1 MSLLTAKGFIFDGK
15 NSDDFNLMIAWIG
28 NSDVD
33 ISENGLNLS
42 LQKTNNKL
50 NQKTNIYGVQS
61 ENIVI
66 NFSII
71 KKDYSEITRLES
83 IQINEWLTS
92 SSTSQFLA
100 FNDGDSYPLHYYAV
114 CTQIEDVIVGGKL
127 VGKELRFETNSPFAF
142 SEKIVKHVEV
152 TNSRQISISN
162 SSNARNNVIYPK
174 VTISTSSPIIVI
186 ENETDKKSV
195 TIKTDSLSP
204 QPDGNKYIKL
214 DSYNMILTDSQNK
227 LIPAYKVGWNET
239 YQSYISAIDSY
250 MANIYWLRFLRGINK
265 IKIIGSC
272 KIIIEYES
280 PRKAGC
286 L

>member
-15 NSDDFNLMIAWIG
+15 NSDDFNLMIAWVG

-71 KKDYSEITRLES
+71 KKDCSEITRLES

-100 FNDGDSYPLHYYAV
+100 FNDRDSYPLHYYAV

-127 VGKELRFETNSPFAF
+127 VGKEF
-142 SEKIVKHVEV
+142 
-152 TNSRQISISN
+152 
-162 SSNARNNVIYPK
+162 
-174 VTISTSSPIIVI
+174 
-186 ENETDKKSV
+186 KKR
-195 TIKTDSLSP
+195 TTTK
-204 QPDGNKYIKL
+204 Q
-214 DSYNMILTDSQNK
+214 
-227 LIPAYKVGWNET
+227 
-239 YQSYISAIDSY
+239 
-250 MANIYWLRFLRGINK
+250 
-265 IKIIGSC
+265 C
-272 KIIIEYES
+272 
-280 PRKAGC
+280 
-286 L
+286 